1 MVNHGIGRTDDE
13 ARTVRN
19 LANAIADALVSA
31 VQRCG
36 RPLRTVAFDAPGS
49 GGHQTWAGAGA
60 SECSDCLRAR
70 ARFRSPVE
78 PALVAHF
85 CLTCWELVLER
96 DGARVAWTSRR
107 LARVLRGAPA
117 GTTRTAIT
125 AAHSATP
132 AGRRPAAT

>member
-1 MVNHGIGRTDDE
+1 MVNHGIGRTADE
-13 ARTVRN
+13 AHTVRN

-31 VQRCG
+31 ARQGG
-36 RPLRTVAFDAPGS
+36 RPRRTVTFDAPGS
-49 GGHQTWAGAGA
+49 GGQQTWKGAGA
-60 SECSDCLRAR
+60 SQCPDCLRAR

-96 DGARVAWTSRR
+96 DGARVAWASRR
-107 LARVLRGAPA
+107 LAKVLHDMPPGS
-117 GTTRTAIT
+117 TRTAIMV
-125 AAHSATP
+125 AGWANP

>member
-13 ARTVRN
+13 ARAVGT

-31 VQRCG
+31 VRTG
-36 RPLRTVAFDAPGS
+36 GGPLRIVAFDAPGS
-49 GGHQTWAGAGA
+49 GGHQTWKGAGA
-60 SECSDCLRAR
+60 SECPDCLRVR

-107 LARVLRGAPA
+107 LARVLRGAGA
-117 GTTRTAIT
+117 QRAVSKTRV
-125 AAHSATP
+125 
-132 AGRRPAAT
+132 RRVSVVT